1 MQPLGG
7 MMYKDCLRLLA
18 AFAVVALIGTNLLA
32 ADGPAS
38 DVDLR
43 LPPPDLFDIGWPT
56 WTPHG
61 VPLDTP
67 WTLYNWGDTDLAI
80 TITPVQDNGPT
91 GWLTISSELQG
102 TVVIPSG
109 ENNSVTGTI
118 TLNTGGVVNA
128 PGTIVYLRGRLD
140 LDPDGYGYGP
150 DPLEVECWVADTV
163 YLPAYDTITTGCL
176 SLVIRSSGNYGNQ
189 GAGRVNMDFLEYG
202 DCDSLAGAEDT
213 IPGRTEVYIYDASP
227 VICWPDGDSVV
238 CNWSIFGWGMTNRS
252 GFIPM
257 GYEPPVDSGDYKVY
271 QSQFVAH
278 DTSVLITRKWIVP
291 QPAYDSCTFLIQ
303 ATEYRSADG
312 QTHSGLTIGEAIDW
326 DIPAD
331 TVFRNRSGYD
341 LSNGLI
347 WQNGSEYNDDD
358 DVECQE
364 NSDRY
369 GGIAM
374 LEVIEIESDDTTC
387 NAEFY
392 GAYTEDNYAWVYPAG
407 GFVPEELD
415 SMMTANAG
423 YVLESDSLDTDLHT
437 VMTFRSNYTLTP
449 DKTLIVFSCL
459 ISGRLGYADFIS
471 SAAACRQWYMSFMS
485 PDPAD
490 CCMGPI
496 RGNVDYD
503 PEDNMD
509 ISDLMYLVEY
519 MFTGGPAPLCWL
531 EADVDGSGGSS
542 SGSEDIDISDL
553 VMLVNF
559 MFTGGDPPAACP

>member
-1 MQPLGG
+1 MYRRVFQLLG
-7 MMYKDCLRLLA
+7 LTVVVLA
-18 AFAVVALIGTNLLA
+18 TAPMAFGA
-32 ADGPAS
+32 AS

-67 WTLYNWGDTDLAI
+67 WTLYNWGDTGLAI
-80 TITPVQDNGPT
+80 TITPVQDNGPA

-128 PGTIVYLRGRLD
+128 PGTIVYLRGRFD

-176 SLVIRSSGNYGNQ
+176 SLVIQSDGNFGNQ
-189 GAGRVNMDFLEYG
+189 GAGRVNMDFFDYG
-202 DCDSLAGAEDT
+202 DCDSLPPPEDT
-213 IPGRTEVYIYDASP
+213 IPGDATVYIYDASP
-227 VICWPDGDSVV
+227 VICWSEGDSVV
-238 CNWSIFGWGMTNRS
+238 CNWSIFGWGMTHRS

-257 GYEPPVDSGDYKVY
+257 EYEPPVDSGDYKVY

-291 QPAYDSCTFLIQ
+291 QPMYDSCNFLIQ

-341 LSNGLI
+341 LSNRLI

-369 GGIAM
+369 GGIAL
-374 LEVIEIESDDTTC
+374 LEIIEIDGEDTTC
-387 NAEFY
+387 NEECY
-392 GAYTEDNYAWVYPAG
+392 GAYTEDNYAWVYLAG

-449 DKTLIVFSCL
+449 DKTLIVVSCL

-471 SAAACRQWYMSFMS
+471 SAAACHQWYTSFKP
-485 PDPAD
+485 PDSAD

-503 PEDNMD
+503 PEDDID
-509 ISDLMYLVEY
+509 ISDLVYLVDY
-519 MFTGGPAPLCWL
+519 MFTGGPAPACYE
-531 EADVDGSGGSS
+531 EADLNATNS
-542 SGSEDIDISDL
+542 IDISDL
-553 VMLVNF
+553 VYLVDY
-559 MFTGGDPPAACP
+559 MFTGGPPPEPCPYSTGDACKGIWTLLGSR